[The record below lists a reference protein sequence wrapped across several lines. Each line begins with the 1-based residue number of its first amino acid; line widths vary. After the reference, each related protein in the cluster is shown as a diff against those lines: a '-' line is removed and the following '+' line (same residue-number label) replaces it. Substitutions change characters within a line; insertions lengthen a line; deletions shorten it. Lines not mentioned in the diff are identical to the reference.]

1 MSKNQRKLLK
11 TELNSR
17 NSVSSQ
23 KNNFQE
29 NKRKIN
35 SRDSVNTR
43 HKIVSEPRWGRK
55 DEKNRTFYA

>member
-23 KNNFQE
+23 KNNLQV
-29 NKRKIN
+29 NKRQIN

-43 HKIVSEPRWGRK
+43 HKIVSEPRLGRK
-55 DEKNRTFYA
+55 DEKNKTFYA